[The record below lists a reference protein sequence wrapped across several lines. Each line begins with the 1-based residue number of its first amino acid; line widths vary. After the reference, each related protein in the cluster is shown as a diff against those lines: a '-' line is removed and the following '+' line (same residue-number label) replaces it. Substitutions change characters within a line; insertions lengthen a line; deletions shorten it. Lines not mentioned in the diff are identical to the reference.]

1 MRQTNDKKLPTN
13 IVYKRLWEEKTET
26 EQITQHQ
33 YLNEAYINKHWLKI
47 ICTRNRRWINRTA
60 INILYYCDLFLN
72 YLIDIQFYYLLCQT
86 LVLLCL
92 RIAGVTKNLIL
103 WGNSI
108 LHVQFTVTV
117 CILYI
122 IVLLLRYK
130 NIPLTYIV
138 HVVQQM
144 NSLDQ
149 KRYAGLFYYK
159 FHSDKP
165 TCKF

>member
-1 MRQTNDKKLPTN
+1 MRQTNDKKETRLATN
-13 IVYKRLWEEKTET
+13 IVYKRLWKEKTET
-26 EQITQHQ
+26 EQIMQHQ

-47 ICTRNRRWINRTA
+47 ICARNRRWINRTA
-60 INILYYCDLFLN
+60 INILYYCDLFFN
-72 YLIDIQFYYLLCQT
+72 YLIDIQLYQT

-92 RIAGVTKNLIL
+92 RIAGVTENLIL

-108 LHVQFTVTV
+108 SHVQFTVTV